1 MRMLALALFATAATF
16 VVSGGPM
23 VAAPVPKHLMKDAEN
38 PDLAAMQGEWE
49 LTTMNVDGE
58 SMSALEATLEVR
70 GNISRTTIGHLH
82 SSCVFTLDT
91 TNNPRRM
98 ISLDSTNPNAKAT
111 VAIYKIEGDTLT
123 IADCRDYPEKPP
135 EEFSGE
141 GITALI
147 YTRVR
152 K

>member
-1 MRMLALALFATAATF
+1 MRTLALFTLVATLAVCADSHTT
-16 VVSGGPM
+16 
-23 VAAPVPKHLMKDAEN
+23 AAPVPKHLMKEAEN
-38 PDLAAMQGEWE
+38 PDLAAMQGKWE
-49 LTTMNVDGE
+49 LISANLDGE
-58 SMSALEATLEVR
+58 SRKPADATLEIRDNR
-70 GNISRTTIGHLH
+70 GKIVDEH
-82 SSCVFTLDT
+82 SNSTFIFTLDT
-91 TNNPRRM
+91 TTNPRRM
-98 ISLDSTNPNAKAT
+98 ISLDSTDRHAKAI

-123 IADCRDYPEKPP
+123 IADRRDDPEKPP